1 MGWKKREKELNANIE
16 NLIYN
21 LNDPEKA
28 KRLKEKA
35 EAEKRKLQ
43 ELMEKLEIQE
53 KEINASR
60 IAVAEMAA
68 ENTEMRGLL
77 GERKG
82 ELGKEKEVLEKKM
95 EQQNKRF
102 KRLMVENNDL
112 RKTLLDEMDRAEE
125 NLKDLEV
132 QFLEMPNP
140 FADEVSEL
148 RQGYDDNMN
157 VVKELSKN
165 NSELLEELKVV
176 KERAAA
182 TQEALEKK
190 LAFTI
195 DMLEQVKQ
203 METIKLIANPDILA
217 QLDADGDG
225 DVEWDEALPIFQAQG
240 MSTDEARAL
249 FDRLDTSGDGTIS
262 AEEFQAFKDSL

>member
-1 MGWKKREKELNANIE
+1 
-16 NLIYN
+16 
-21 LNDPEKA
+21 
-28 KRLKEKA
+28 
-35 EAEKRKLQ
+35 
-43 ELMEKLEIQE
+43 MEKLEIQE

-68 ENTEMRGLL
+68 ENTDMRGLL

-82 ELGKEKEVLEKKM
+82 ELGKEQEKLEKKM

-102 KRLMVENNDL
+102 KRLMVENEDL

-176 KERAAA
+176 KERAA
-182 TQEALEKK
+182 
-190 LAFTI
+190 
-195 DMLEQVKQ
+195 
-203 METIKLIANPDILA
+203 
-217 QLDADGDG
+217 
-225 DVEWDEALPIFQAQG
+225 
-240 MSTDEARAL
+240 
-249 FDRLDTSGDGTIS
+249 
-262 AEEFQAFKDSL
+262 

>member
-1 MGWKKREKELNANIE
+1 M
-16 NLIYN
+16 
-21 LNDPEKA
+21 
-28 KRLKEKA
+28 KEKA
-35 EAEKRKLQ
+35 EAEKKYLE
-43 ELMEKLEIQE
+43 ELKAKLEIQQ
-53 KEINASR
+53 KEIDASR

-68 ENTEMRGLL
+68 ENTDMRGLL

-148 RQGYDDNMN
+148 RQGYDDNMR

-165 NSELLEELKVV
+165 NFELNEELAQV
-176 KERAAA
+176 KAKAAA
-182 TQEALEKK
+182 TQDTLEKK

-195 DMLEQVKQ
+195 EMLEKVKE
-203 METIKLIANPDILA
+203 METVKLIANPDVLA
-217 QLDADGDG
+217 ALDADGDG
-225 DVEWDEALPIFQAQG
+225 DIELEEALPVFQAQG
-240 MSTDEARAL
+240 MSYEEAVAL
-249 FDRLDTSGDGTIS
+249 FNRLDISGDGTIS
-262 AEEFQAFKDSL
+262 AEEFAAFKATLE

>member
-1 MGWKKREKELNANIE
+1 
-16 NLIYN
+16 
-21 LNDPEKA
+21 
-28 KRLKEKA
+28 
-35 EAEKRKLQ
+35 
-43 ELMEKLEIQE
+43 
-53 KEINASR
+53 
-60 IAVAEMAA
+60 
-68 ENTEMRGLL
+68 
-77 GERKG
+77 
-82 ELGKEKEVLEKKM
+82 
-95 EQQNKRF
+95 
-102 KRLMVENNDL
+102 MVENNDL

-203 METIKLIANPDILA
+203 METVKLIANPDILA

-240 MSTDEARAL
+240 MSYDEARAL

>member
-1 MGWKKREKELNANIE
+1 M
-16 NLIYN
+16 
-21 LNDPEKA
+21 
-28 KRLKEKA
+28 KEKA
-35 EAEKRKLQ
+35 EAEKRYLEELKDKLAT
-43 ELMEKLEIQE
+43 QE

-68 ENTEMRGLL
+68 ENTDMRGLL

-82 ELGKEKEVLEKKM
+82 ELGKEQEKLEKKM

-157 VVKELSKN
+157 V
-165 NSELLEELKVV
+165 
-176 KERAAA
+176 
-182 TQEALEKK
+182 
-190 LAFTI
+190 
-195 DMLEQVKQ
+195 
-203 METIKLIANPDILA
+203 
-217 QLDADGDG
+217 
-225 DVEWDEALPIFQAQG
+225 
-240 MSTDEARAL
+240 
-249 FDRLDTSGDGTIS
+249 
-262 AEEFQAFKDSL
+262 